1 LCKFEEHKIDFVES
15 TRHYTVTLQVE
26 ADAKLKSH
34 NFNLFAVRDAKQFG
48 EGFGYTNFSAVTL
61 EFTRCVTPMR
71 RLWEETVILLSW
83 TNPISTLTFLCAA
96 SFVIYF
102 SQWIMLILGIILWTP
117 LKKFVIGSLI
127 TIEMPNTSDY
137 VVEEFKKNLAFIQ
150 MMETSYVELIKSCQN
165 MFEGVNRNSL
175 NKAVD
180 LLKILPLFSLLTWLY
195 IPQSAR
201 IAMLICFW
209 LAVLACHP
217 LGHQITHIL
226 LIRLQLLTLNE
237 PGATKSATSQF
248 VDQMAK
254 KVSTFT
260 GSPLSSHEL
269 IRDVVVFENQR
280 WWLGVGFVPKF
291 IMDGS
296 HFVSQNVT
304 RGQTQLAL
312 KRRTET
318 SSSPSSTTECGIGS
332 KTGD

>member
-1 LCKFEEHKIDFVES
+1 MV
-15 TRHYTVTLQVE
+15 

-127 TIEMPNTSDY
+127 TVEMPSTSDY

-150 MMETSYVELIKSCQN
+150 MMETSYVDLIKSCQN

-175 NKAVD
+175 NKAVE
-180 LLKILPLFSLLTWLY
+180 LLKILPLFSLLT
-195 IPQSAR
+195 
-201 IAMLICFW
+201 
-209 LAVLACHP
+209 
-217 LGHQITHIL
+217 
-226 LIRLQLLTLNE
+226 
-237 PGATKSATSQF
+237 
-248 VDQMAK
+248 
-254 KVSTFT
+254 
-260 GSPLSSHEL
+260 
-269 IRDVVVFENQR
+269 
-280 WWLGVGFVPKF
+280 
-291 IMDGS
+291 
-296 HFVSQNVT
+296 
-304 RGQTQLAL
+304 
-312 KRRTET
+312 
-318 SSSPSSTTECGIGS
+318 
-332 KTGD
+332 